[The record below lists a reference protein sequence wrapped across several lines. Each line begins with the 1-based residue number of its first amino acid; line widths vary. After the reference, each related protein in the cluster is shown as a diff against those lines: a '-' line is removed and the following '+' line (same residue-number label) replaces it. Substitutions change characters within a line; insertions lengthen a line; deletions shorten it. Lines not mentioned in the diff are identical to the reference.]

1 MNTLKSI
8 IHNKILRVCL
18 LLLIITYP
26 FYKDFGFIFSVGD
39 SMLPT
44 YENGE
49 LIVIHKITSLGPD
62 WSPQVGQVV
71 VAIDPED
78 GGRVTK
84 RVIALEG
91 DHVIIKHG
99 RIYVN
104 DKRYED
110 SYTHQNITFWTED
123 EETRSK
129 KPESEWLFYNVYED
143 VGIIPKG
150 HVWVIGDNRNMSWM
164 GKVKIKDIE
173 GLVLF

>member
-1 MNTLKSI
+1 MDTVKSI

-49 LIVIHKITSLGPD
+49 LVIIHKKRSLGSG
-62 WSPQVGQVV
+62 WTPQIGQVV
-71 VAIDPED
+71 VAVDPED
-78 GGRVTK
+78 GGKITK

-91 DHVIIKHG
+91 QHVRIKHG
-99 RIYVN
+99 YIYV
-104 DKRYED
+104 DGKRHKD
-110 SYTHQNITFWTED
+110 NYTHQNITFWLED

-129 KPESEWLFYNVYED
+129 KPESDWLFLNTYED
-143 VGIIPKG
+143 FGVVPKG
-150 HVWVIGDNRNMSWM
+150 YVWVIGDNRRMSWM

-173 GLVLF
+173 GVILF